1 MMYNN
6 ERIRALYNE
15 VSNVRKEYEERLE
28 SLKTENQNTK
38 EEESNPEN
46 NK

>member
-1 MMYNN
+1 MSF
-6 ERIRALYNE
+6 ECTKR
-15 VSNVRKEYEERLE
+15 YEERLE
-28 SLKTENQNTK
+28 SLKAENQNTK